1 MAANAIAPS
10 GFQTLRRLDGASP
23 NYSMREEVILF
34 SYATRINFGD
44 PVFRASDGTLRLY
57 VAGGTTIHG
66 IFRGCR
72 YLDPGTLKTEFYP
85 AWRTPTLPSTTTVF
99 AVVEQDPFM
108 TFMAQNIGT
117 AITQG
122 SIGSN
127 CDVSTGANGPGTT
140 TSLPGLSTCG
150 LAAPVT
156 GSLTNTATL
165 PFRIEGII
173 GLAGGLVTPAI
184 NPAYSPLNDNQ
195 WLEVRFNT
203 PDFTTRTG
211 QA

>member
-10 GFQTLRRLDGASP
+10 GFQTLRRFDGAAP
-23 NYSMREEVILF
+23 NYSMREEVIL
-34 SYATRINFGD
+34 STYGTRINFGD
-44 PVFRASDGTLRLY
+44 PVFRASDGTIRLY

-85 AWRTPTLPSTTTVF
+85 AWRIPANVTGTVF
-99 AVVEQDPFM
+99 AVIEQDPFM

-117 AITQG
+117 ALTQA

-127 CDVSTGANGPGTT
+127 CDVATGANGPGTT

-150 LAAPVT
+150 LAAPIT

-173 GLAGGLVTPAI
+173 GLSGGLVTPAV
-184 NPAYSPLNDNQ
+184 NAAYVATNDNQ
-195 WLEVRFNT
+195 WLEVRLNT